1 MRYISIVLL
10 ENFAVVIVYTER
22 NNDKFV
28 LSLYEERHNMNE
40 KDLKSTSETNWE
52 RLKMMS
58 DEEIDTSD
66 IPFLDDNFFSKA
78 KLRMPE
84 GKVPVLLNVDEE
96 ILEWY
101 QKKGIDIRNVAN
113 SALRD
118 YVETH
123 R

>member
-1 MRYISIVLL
+1 
-10 ENFAVVIVYTER
+10 
-22 NNDKFV
+22 
-28 LSLYEERHNMNE
+28 
-40 KDLKSTSETNWE
+40 
-52 RLKMMS
+52 MS
-58 DEEIDTSD
+58 DDEIDTSD
-66 IPFLDDNFFSKA
+66 IPFLDETFFASA

-84 GKVPVLLNVDEE
+84 GKVSVLLNVDEE

-101 QKKGIDIRNVAN
+101 QEKGIDIRNVAN

>member
-1 MRYISIVLL
+1 
-10 ENFAVVIVYTER
+10 
-22 NNDKFV
+22 
-28 LSLYEERHNMNE
+28 
-40 KDLKSTSETNWE
+40 
-52 RLKMMS
+52 MS
-58 DEEIDTSD
+58 DEDIDTSD
-66 IPFLDDNFFSKA
+66 IPFLDDNFFSNA

-84 GKVPVLLNVDEE
+84 GKVSVLLNVDEE

-101 QKKGIDIRNVAN
+101 QEKGLDIRNVAN